1 MTKKAV
7 LLMSGGADSTTVAA
21 IAASQGY
28 ELYGLSFKYE
38 QRHALE
44 LERAVLVAQKYCKE
58 HRITELDLSLFGGS
72 ALTDKKI
79 AVPKFSDVKNITQ
92 GVAITYVPAR
102 NTIFLSIALGWAEI
116 IGATDIFIG
125 VNKSDYN
132 TYPDC
137 RPEYIN
143 AFENM
148 ADLATR
154 AGVHQEKHFKIHT
167 PLINMEKAEVI
178 KTGLSLGVNYSQT
191 TSCYDPL
198 INGEACGCCP
208 SCLIRLDAFKQN
220 NIEDP
225 INYAK

>member
-38 QRHALE
+38 QRHIMELE
-44 LERAVLVAQKYCKE
+44 LAQLVAEKYCKE

-79 AVPKFSDVKNITQ
+79 SVPKFTDLKDIGQ

-116 IGATDIFIG
+116 IGANEIFMG
-125 VNKSDYN
+125 PTKSDYN

-143 AFENM
+143 AFEHM

-154 AGVHQEKHFKIHT
+154 AGVHQDKHFKIHT

-178 KTGLSLGVNYSQT
+178 KTGLALGVDYSKT
-191 TSCYDPL
+191 SSCYDPS
-198 INGEACGCCP
+198 IEGEACGHCP

-220 NIEDP
+220 NVKDP
-225 INYAK
+225 IRYAK